1 MRVLSK
7 GHCLICSESRH
18 VRHTV
23 CPHARDTGGFF
34 VACDTRNCCLIA
46 LVFHGVCLLLPIK
59 RDKNVK
65 HFVRSTHLK
74 LLLADWAGEVLRP
87 LWTLDRHCDV
97 FLTGALARQ
106 I

>member
-23 CPHARDTGGFF
+23 CPHASDTGGFF
-34 VACDTRNCCLIA
+34 VACDTRNFCLIVLA
-46 LVFHGVCLLLPIK
+46 FHMVCLLLPRCRIK
-59 RDKNVK
+59 EIGC
-65 HFVRSTHLK
+65 FTHLK
-74 LLLADWAGEVLRP
+74 LLLTDWAGEVLGP